1 MAPHA
6 PAGSAA
12 AAVAALVVEPHP
24 SNPRVR
30 IALPGKV
37 DGDAVVD
44 AFVRLYAERPDA
56 VFYDRLIDLT
66 GYRSGFELH
75 HLQKIQA
82 AYQATAVGPGRP
94 CRTAFV
100 TTDANFRLWV
110 ASMGYQFSG
119 REFRAFGSVAEAEP
133 FLDTPLDQRLQAANG

>member
-6 PAGSAA
+6 PADLAETAG
-12 AAVAALVVEPHP
+12 ALVVEPHP

-30 IALPGKV
+30 IALRGKV
-37 DGDAVVD
+37 DGDAVVA
-44 AFVRLYAERPDA
+44 AFVRLYAEQPAA
-56 VFYDRLIDLT
+56 VFYDRLIDLG
-66 GYRSGFELH
+66 GYRSGFELR

-100 TTDANFRLWV
+100 TADANFRLWV

-119 REFRAFGSVAEAEP
+119 REFCAFGSVAEAER
-133 FLDTPLDQRLQAANG
+133 FLDMPLGERAQTATA

>member
-1 MAPHA
+1 MPRDAQA
-6 PAGSAA
+6 D
-12 AAVAALVVEPHP
+12 AALSLAVEPYAA
-24 SNPRVR
+24 NPRVR
-30 IALPGKV
+30 VVLRGKV

-44 AFVRLYAERPDA
+44 AFIRLYAEQPAA
-56 VFYDRLIDLT
+56 VVYDRLIDLSD
-66 GYRSGFELH
+66 YRSGFELP
-75 HLQKIQA
+75 HLKRIQA

-119 REFRAFGSVAEAEP
+119 REFSAFATAAEAER
-133 FLDTPLDQRLQAANG
+133 FLDAPLDDRVQAAGA